1 MKRDYSTVVIVIL
14 GSVFASTLLAEVT
27 AKNLT
32 IQGRTA
38 VLSFQV
44 EAPGAPMKVMEAL
57 FDPKNMALLSQA
69 DRIEM
74 ISGDPSHQVVRYT
87 FKTMFLENQSLY
99 ERTLQLAEGRVQ
111 FVMMKNLRM
120 SPALPEQL
128 ASRGFY
134 LVTQQGKGCS
144 VEYHQE
150 TTFGR
155 DLFFYERHFLERSA
169 REQVAKMKA
178 FILSIR

>member
-1 MKRDYSTVVIVIL
+1 MV
-14 GSVFASTLLAEVT
+14 ASTSTSTSLSAET
-27 AKNLT
+27 KAKNL
-32 IQGRTA
+32 ILQGRTA

-44 EAPGAPMKVMEAL
+44 DAPGAPMKVLEAL

-69 DRIEM
+69 DQIEM
-74 ISGDPSHQVVRYT
+74 ISGDLSRQVVRYT

-99 ERTLQLAEGRVQ
+99 ERTLLPAEGRVQ
-111 FVMMKNLRM
+111 FVMMKSLQT
-120 SPALPEQL
+120 SSALPEQL
-128 ASRGFY
+128 ASKGFY
-134 LVTQQGKGCS
+134 LVTQQGTGCF